1 MNNNEVTE
9 WCPNCDHEVTMRWD
23 IHADGYKAFCPYCGN
38 VLMPNDKRAQVLARG
53 MSDERPDKFAGNGK
67 KAVRRGGS

>member
-23 IHADGYKAFCPYCGN
+23 IHADGYKGFCPYCGN
-38 VLMPNDKRAQVLARG
+38 VLMLCD
-53 MSDERPDKFAGNGK
+53 
-67 KAVRRGGS
+67 

>member
-23 IHADGYKAFCPYCGN
+23 IHADGYKTFCPYCGN
-38 VLMPNDKRAQVLARG
+38 VLMLCDECLHHMKGRTAASAIGMIKRAPASTTR
-53 MSDERPDKFAGNGK
+53 E
-67 KAVRRGGS
+67 

>member
-9 WCPNCDHEVTMRWD
+9 WCHNCDHEVTMRWA

-38 VLMPNDKRAQVLARG
+38 VLMLCDEAFTMKGRTAASAIGMIKRAPASTTR
-53 MSDERPDKFAGNGK
+53 E
-67 KAVRRGGS
+67 